1 MQEFLKTFYS
11 DSTVPLNKETLR
23 KYTEEYYEYHKN
35 NPDLI
40 KVWTKSEELG
50 LMLPSVEEKI
60 HVSADEIREARV
72 FYEEIKPRFAQ
83 IEALEELDKTLEEGY
98 DKALVVMATG
108 LGKTYLAGFFARKF
122 KRILF
127 VAHREEILQQAKNSF
142 LKIMPERVCGIF
154 DGKRKEKNADT
165 IFASIFTLSMKKH
178 LYSFAKDEFDLIIV
192 DEFHHAAAE
201 SYKRVLNYFERF
213 NCAMKWLKKFCGLG
227 RTKNRRE
234 RFVSVHPLN
243 RPIFSRIILIKMA
256 TEQFPCIHSR

>member
-1 MQEFLKTFYS
+1 M
-11 DSTVPLNKETLR
+11 
-23 KYTEEYYEYHKN
+23 
-35 NPDLI
+35 
-40 KVWTKSEELG
+40 
-50 LMLPSVEEKI
+50 
-60 HVSADEIREARV
+60 SADEIREARV
-72 FYEEIKPRFAQ
+72 FYGEIKPRFAQ

-142 LKIMPERVCGIF
+142 LKIMPKRVCGIF

-201 SYKRVLNYFERF
+201 SYKRVLNYFQPKFLLGITATPDRNDNKDVYAIYDGNVAYRIDF
-213 NCAMKWLKKFCGLG
+213 LKRLK
-227 RTKNRRE
+227 E
-234 RFVSVHPLN
+234 MAI
-243 RPIFSRIILIKMA
+243 PIYYYGFMMIQITVK
-256 TEQFPCIHSR
+256 